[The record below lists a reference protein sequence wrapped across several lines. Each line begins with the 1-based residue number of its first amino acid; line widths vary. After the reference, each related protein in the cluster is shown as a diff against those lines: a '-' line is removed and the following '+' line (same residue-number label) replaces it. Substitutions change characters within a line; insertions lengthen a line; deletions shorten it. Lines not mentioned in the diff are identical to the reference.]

1 MSKSLTRIL
10 KGLWVH
16 ISYQRRKQALLLLFL
31 AILTSF
37 AEIISLGAVLPF
49 IGVLTQPD
57 KVLAYPFVAE
67 IARLFGIEN
76 GNDLVLPL
84 TLTFALAAVLAGC
97 MRLLLL
103 WGTLNLG
110 SMTGADLSIK
120 VYKRTLYQPYMIHIQ
135 RSSSEVISGIT
146 QKVGMTTAALI
157 ALVTVITSLL
167 LFVSILFTLIAVD
180 PLVAILSFTSFG
192 AAYGVVAWITRKKLV
207 ANSLITADEQTHVV
221 KALQEGLGAIRDV
234 LLDGTQNVYVDIY
247 GKAVIRL
254 RRAGAENSFIN
265 QAPRF
270 AMETLGLVLISIF
283 VLFLSDRS
291 GGISGAL
298 PILAVIAFG
307 AQRLLPLMQMLYGN
321 WALLMGSKAVLI
333 DVLDLLEQE
342 MPGYTD
348 VKSLQDVKS
357 PPALSLKKS
366 ICFEDVSFS
375 YGNDSNLVLN
385 AVNFNV
391 NKGSRVGIIGATGSG
406 KSTMLDLLMG
416 LLQPTQGS
424 IKIDGTSINSS
435 QERAS
440 WQHSVAHVPQSIFL
454 SDATVAEN
462 IAFGIPVDKI
472 DHNRVRDS
480 AKRAQ
485 IAYFIESKP
494 DGYDSFVGERG
505 VRLSGGQRQRI
516 GIARA
521 LYKNASVLVFDEAT
535 SALDDQTEQAVMR
548 TIDELSADL
557 TLFIIAH
564 RLTTLRNCTQI
575 IELESGIVSR
585 MGSYQDLIN
594 IS

>member
-1 MSKSLTRIL
+1 MGVLKSL
-10 KGLWVH
+10 WDH
-16 ISYQRRKQALLLLFL
+16 ISYKRRRQAALLLIL
-31 AILTSF
+31 AIFTSF

-57 KVLAYPFVAE
+57 KVLAYPFVAD
-67 IARLFGIEN
+67 IAHFFGIQN
-76 GNDLVLPL
+76 GNELVLPL
-84 TLTFALAAVLAGC
+84 TLAFALAAVLAGF
-97 MRLLLL
+97 MRLFLL

-110 SMTGADLSIK
+110 NVTGADLSIK

-146 QKVGMTTAALI
+146 QKVSMTTAALI

-167 LFVSILFTLIAVD
+167 LFASILFTLISVD
-180 PLVAILSFTSFG
+180 PVVALLSFASFG
-192 AAYGVVAWITRKKLV
+192 AAYGIIAWITRKKLL
-207 ANSLITADEQTHVV
+207 ANSFITANEQTNVV

-254 RRAGAENSFIN
+254 RRAGAENAFIN

-270 AMETLGLVLISIF
+270 AMETLGLVLISLF

-298 PILAVIAFG
+298 PILAMIAFG

-342 MPGYTD
+342 MPSYAD
-348 VKSLQDVKS
+348 VEPSS
-357 PPALSLKKS
+357 ALSLKKS

-375 YGNDSNLVLN
+375 YDGDSNLVLN
-385 AVNFNV
+385 DVNFNV
-391 NKGSRVGIIGATGSG
+391 NKGSCIGIIGATGSG
-406 KSTMLDLLMG
+406 KSTALDLLMG
-416 LLQPTQGS
+416 LLHPTKGS
-424 IKIDGTSINSS
+424 IKIDGASINSYE
-435 QERAS
+435 ERVS

-462 IAFGIPVDKI
+462 IAFGVSADKI
-472 DHNRVRDS
+472 DLNRVRDS

-485 IAYFIESKP
+485 IADFIEGRP
-494 DGYDSFVGERG
+494 EGYDSLVGERG

-548 TIDELSADL
+548 TIDELSGDL

-575 IELESGIVSR
+575 IELKSGIVSR
-585 MGSYQDLIN
+585 MGSYQDLID
-594 IS
+594 IR

>member
-1 MSKSLTRIL
+1 MNESMAGILKSL
-10 KGLWVH
+10 WAH
-16 ISYQRRKQALLLLFL
+16 ISYQRRRQAGWLLIL
-31 AILTSF
+31 AILASF

-57 KVLAYPFVAE
+57 KVLAYPLVAE
-67 IARLFGIEN
+67 LAQFFGIEN
-76 GNDLVLPL
+76 GNELVLPL
-84 TLTFALAAVLAGC
+84 TLAFALAAVLAGS

-110 SMTGADLSIK
+110 SMTGADMSIE
-120 VYKRTLYQPYMIHIQ
+120 VYKRTLYQPYMVHIQ

-146 QKVGMTTAALI
+146 QKVGATTGVLTS
-157 ALVTVITSLL
+157 LMTVITSLF
-167 LFVSILFTLIAVD
+167 LFVSILATLIVVD
-180 PLVAILSFTSFG
+180 PLVAFWSAVSFG
-192 AAYGVVAWITRKKLV
+192 VAYGIIAWFTRKKLV
-207 ANSLITADEQTHVV
+207 ANSLITADEQSRVV

-234 LLDGTQNVYVDIY
+234 LLDGTQNVYVDVY
-247 GKAVIRL
+247 GKAVVRL

-270 AMETLGLVLISIF
+270 AMEALGLVLISLF

-291 GGISGAL
+291 GGISGAI
-298 PILAVIAFG
+298 PILAMIAFG
-307 AQRLLPLMQMLYGN
+307 AQRLLPLMQILYGN
-321 WALLMGSKAVLI
+321 WALVAGSKAALI
-333 DVLDLLEQE
+333 DVLNLLEQE
-342 MPGYTD
+342 MPSYAN
-348 VKSLQDVKS
+348 VKSL
-357 PPALSLKKS
+357 PALSFKKS

-375 YGNDSNLVLN
+375 YGGDSNLVLKGF
-385 AVNFNV
+385 NFNV
-391 NKGSRVGIIGATGSG
+391 KKGSCVGIIGTTGSG
-406 KSTMLDLLMG
+406 KSTALDLLMG
-416 LLQPTQGS
+416 LLKPTKGF
-424 IKIDGTSINSS
+424 IKVDGTSMIST

-440 WQHSVAHVPQSIFL
+440 WQRSVAHVPQSIFL

-462 IAFGIPVDKI
+462 IAFGVPADKI

-485 IAYFIESKP
+485 IADFIESGS
-494 DGYDSFVGERG
+494 DGYDAFVGERG

-548 TIDELSADL
+548 TIGDLSGDL

-564 RLTTLRNCTQI
+564 RLTTLRNCNQI
-575 IELESGIVSR
+575 IELKSGVVSR
-585 MGSYQDLIN
+585 MGSYQDLID
-594 IS
+594 IK

>member
-1 MSKSLTRIL
+1 
-10 KGLWVH
+10 
-16 ISYQRRKQALLLLFL
+16 
-31 AILTSF
+31 
-37 AEIISLGAVLPF
+37 
-49 IGVLTQPD
+49 
-57 KVLAYPFVAE
+57 
-67 IARLFGIEN
+67 
-76 GNDLVLPL
+76 
-84 TLTFALAAVLAGC
+84 
-97 MRLLLL
+97 
-103 WGTLNLG
+103 
-110 SMTGADLSIK
+110 
-120 VYKRTLYQPYMIHIQ
+120 
-135 RSSSEVISGIT
+135 
-146 QKVGMTTAALI
+146 
-157 ALVTVITSLL
+157 
-167 LFVSILFTLIAVD
+167 
-180 PLVAILSFTSFG
+180 
-192 AAYGVVAWITRKKLV
+192 
-207 ANSLITADEQTHVV
+207 
-221 KALQEGLGAIRDV
+221 
-234 LLDGTQNVYVDIY
+234 
-247 GKAVIRL
+247 
-254 RRAGAENSFIN
+254 
-265 QAPRF
+265 
-270 AMETLGLVLISIF
+270 
-283 VLFLSDRS
+283 
-291 GGISGAL
+291 
-298 PILAVIAFG
+298 
-307 AQRLLPLMQMLYGN
+307 
-321 WALLMGSKAVLI
+321 
-333 DVLDLLEQE
+333 
-342 MPGYTD
+342 
-348 VKSLQDVKS
+348 
-357 PPALSLKKS
+357 
-366 ICFEDVSFS
+366 
-375 YGNDSNLVLN
+375 
-385 AVNFNV
+385 
-391 NKGSRVGIIGATGSG
+391 
-406 KSTMLDLLMG
+406 MLDLLMG